1 MDLLII
7 LAALLFLMWIA
18 YRGHS
23 VILFAPVAA
32 LGAVLATDP
41 SLVAP
46 MFTGLFMDKMVG
58 FLKLYFPV
66 FLLGAVF
73 GKLIELSGFSKSIV
87 GAVIR
92 LFGPQRAMLSIVAV
106 CALLTYGGVSLFVVV
121 FAVYPFAAEL
131 FRQADIPKR
140 LIPGT
145 IALGAFTFTM
155 DALPGSPQIQNIIP
169 TSFFGTDTWASPWL
183 GTLGGVFILAVG
195 LVYLEWRRRAALG
208 KGEGYGDPDSLHN
221 EPAAFGGDRLAH
233 PLVALLPLLLVGV
246 GNKLLSGW
254 IPLWY
259 GDSHSFDPAVIGSA
273 APVVQEIPK
282 VAAIWSVQGALLVG
296 ILSVLALAWKP
307 VIGRFSEGARAAVGG
322 AMLAAM
328 NTASEYGFGA
338 VIAALPGFLLVAN
351 ALGAIPNPLINE
363 AITVTALAGITG
375 SASGGMSIAL
385 AAMSETFI
393 ANANAA
399 GIPMEVL
406 HRVAAMASGGMDTL
420 PHNGAVITLLA
431 VTGLTHRQAYKDIF
445 AITLIKTSAVFVII
459 GLYYAFGLV

>member
-1 MDLLII
+1 MDFLIV
-7 LAALLFLMWIA
+7 LAALCFLMFVA
-18 YRGHS
+18 YRGYS

-32 LGAVLATDP
+32 LGAVLLTDP

-73 GKLIELSGFSKSIV
+73 GKVIELSGFSKSIV
-87 GAVIR
+87 AATIR
-92 LFGPQRAMLSIVAV
+92 LFGAGRAMLSIVAV

-131 FRQADIPKR
+131 FRQSHIPKR

-155 DALPGSPQIQNIIP
+155 DALPGTPQIQNIIP
-169 TSFFGTDTWASPWL
+169 TTFFGTDTWAAPIL
-183 GTLGGVFILAVG
+183 GTIGGVFILVVG
-195 LVYLEWRRRAALG
+195 LAYLDWRRRAAL
-208 KGEGYGDPDSLHN
+208 KAGEGYGDQLVN
-221 EPAAFGGDRLAH
+221 EPAAFTGGQLAH
-233 PLVALLPLLLVGV
+233 PAIAIAPLVLVGV
-246 GNKLLSGW
+246 ANKLLTGW
-254 IPLWY
+254 IPRFY
-259 GDSHSFDPAVIGSA
+259 GGSHSFDPAVIGSA
-273 APVVQEIPK
+273 APVVQEVSK
-282 VAAIWSVQGALLVG
+282 VAAIWAVQGALLLG
-296 ILSVLALAWKP
+296 IATVLVFAWKP
-307 VIGRFSEGARAAVGG
+307 VMTTFAEGSKSAIGG
-322 AMLAAM
+322 ALLAAM

-338 VIAALPGFLLVAN
+338 VIAALPGFLVVAN
-351 ALGAIPNPLINE
+351 ALSAIPNPLVNE
-363 AITVTALAGITG
+363 AVTVTALAGITG

-385 AAMSETFI
+385 AAMAETFI

-406 HRVAAMASGGMDTL
+406 HRVASMASGGMDTL

-445 AITLIKTSAVFVII
+445 AITLIKTAAVFVVI
-459 GLYYAFGLV
+459 GAFYATGLV

>member
-1 MDLLII
+1 MPKPGDIYLDFLIV
-7 LAALLFLMWIA
+7 LGALCFLMFVA
-18 YRGHS
+18 YRGYS
-23 VILFAPVAA
+23 VILFAPIAA
-32 LGAVLATDP
+32 LGAVLLTDP
-41 SLVAP
+41 ALVAP

-58 FLKLYFPV
+58 FVKLYFPV
-66 FLLGAVF
+66 FLLGAIF
-73 GKLIELSGFSKSIV
+73 GKVVELSGFSKSIV
-87 GAVIR
+87 SSVINVVGR
-92 LFGPQRAMLSIVAV
+92 ERAMLSIVAV
-106 CALLTYGGVSLFVVV
+106 CGLLTYFGVSLFVVV

-131 FRQADIPKR
+131 FRQSDIPKR

-155 DALPGSPQIQNIIP
+155 DSLPGTPQIQNIIP
-169 TSFFGTDTWASPWL
+169 TSFFGTDTWAAPIL
-183 GTLGGVFILAVG
+183 GTLGGMFILAAG
-195 LVYLEWRRRAALG
+195 LLYLDWRRRAALA

-233 PLVALLPLLLVGV
+233 PLVALLPLVLVGV

-259 GDSHSFDPAVIGSA
+259 GESHSFDPAVIGNA

-282 VAAIWSVQGALLVG
+282 VAAIWSVQGALLIG

-351 ALGAIPNPLINE
+351 ALGAIPNPLLNE

-385 AAMSETFI
+385 AAMS
-393 ANANAA
+393 A
-399 GIPMEVL
+399 
-406 HRVAAMASGGMDTL
+406 
-420 PHNGAVITLLA
+420 
-431 VTGLTHRQAYKDIF
+431 
-445 AITLIKTSAVFVII
+445 
-459 GLYYAFGLV
+459 

>member
-1 MDLLII
+1 MSFLIV
-7 LAALLFLMWIA
+7 LAALCFLMLVA
-18 YRGHS
+18 YRGYS

-32 LGAVLATDP
+32 LGAVLLTDP
-41 SLVAP
+41 TLVAP

-66 FLLGAVF
+66 FLLGAIF

-87 GAVIR
+87 AAVIR
-92 LFGPQRAMLSIVAV
+92 LFGPHRAMLSIVIV

-131 FRQADIPKR
+131 FRQSDIPKR

-155 DALPGSPQIQNIIP
+155 DALPGTPQIQNIIP
-169 TSFFGTDTWASPWL
+169 APFFGTNAWAAPWL
-183 GTLGGVFILAVG
+183 GTLGGVLILALG
-195 LVYLEWRRRAALG
+195 LSYLEWRRRAAVAA
-208 KGEGYGDPDSLHN
+208 GEGYGTSLLN
-221 EPAAFGGDRLAH
+221 EPAPFVGERLAH
-233 PLVALLPLLLVGV
+233 PLLALLPLLLVGIA
-246 GNKLLSGW
+246 NKWFGVLV
-254 IPLWY
+254 PRYY
-259 GDSHSFDPAVIGSA
+259 GASHSFDPAVIGDA
-273 APVVQEIPK
+273 APVVQEISR
-282 VAAIWSVQGALLVG
+282 VAAIWAVEGALLLG

-307 VIGRFSEGARAAVGG
+307 VVASFAEGTKSAIGG
-322 AMLAAM
+322 ALLASM

-338 VIAALPGFLLVAN
+338 VIAALPGFLLIAD
-351 ALGAIPNPLINE
+351 ALAAIPNPLVNE
-363 AITVTALAGITG
+363 ALTVTALAGITG

-385 AAMSETFI
+385 AAMADSFI

-431 VTGLTHRQAYKDIF
+431 VTGLTHRQSYKDIF
-445 AITLIKTSAVFVII
+445 AITLIKTFAVFGVIA
-459 GLYYAFGLV
+459 LYYATGLV